1 MKHTSHESQ
10 ARRLAVTAAILLSGI
25 GMASLPA
32 RSWSD
37 TASDQTSTAQVKGA
51 TNAAATGVGGLIAH
65 LHQELKI
72 TPAQEALFQ
81 KLADVMR
88 ENAETMSTL
97 AKKRADAA
105 QTMTAVDDLKSY
117 AEISE
122 AHAEGSKKMIAAFQP
137 LYDSMSD
144 DQKKTADAEFREHY
158 ATHHHRKS

>member
-1 MKHTSHESQ
+1 
-10 ARRLAVTAAILLSGI
+10 
-25 GMASLPA
+25 MASLPA

-37 TASDQTSTAQVKGA
+37 TASGQANTAQAEAA
-51 TNAAATGVGGLIAH
+51 TKAAAGVDGLVAH
-65 LHQELKI
+65 LHHELKI

-97 AKKRADAA
+97 AKRRVDAA

-117 AEISE
+117 AEISA
-122 AHAEGSKKMIAAFQP
+122 AHAEGTKKMIAAFQP

-144 DQKKTADAEFREHY
+144 DQKKTADEEFREHY
-158 ATHHHRKS
+158 ATHHHRKSLK

>member
-1 MKHTSHESQ
+1 LKIEKHGSRT
-10 ARRLAVTAAILLSGI
+10 RWPVVTGAFLLSGI
-25 GMASLPA
+25 AMASVPA
-32 RSWSD
+32 RSWAD
-37 TASDQTSTAQVKGA
+37 GPAVQAGA
-51 TNAAATGVGGLIAH
+51 ARARAATGVDGLIAH

-97 AKKRADAA
+97 AKRRVDAA
-105 QTMTAVDDLKSY
+105 GTVTAVEDLKSY

-122 AHAEGSKKMIAAFQP
+122 AHAAGAKKMITVFQP

-144 DQKKTADAEFREHY
+144 DQKKAADAEFREHY
-158 ATHHHRKS
+158 ATHHRHRAKS